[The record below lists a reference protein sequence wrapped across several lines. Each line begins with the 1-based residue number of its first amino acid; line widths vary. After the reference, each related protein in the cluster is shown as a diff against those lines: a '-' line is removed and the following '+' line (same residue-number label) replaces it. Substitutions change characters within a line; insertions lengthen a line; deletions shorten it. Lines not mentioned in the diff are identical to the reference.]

1 MKGFYFFLK
10 KFYKKGSAFSFFDGL
25 PYWEREFRNTVI
37 CKFFKKKVPLFHF
50 LPDYYIGNEN
60 SAIRLSGRA
69 MNMKSKR
76 RRRMRKMAS
85 ERVLMDGY
93 GQEYHI
99 VEKRLPGRRKS
110 VYDTYVVRQKRT
122 GRDYLVEIMLQW
134 LIRLIA
140 GLLPVGDW

>member
-1 MKGFYFFLK
+1 
-10 KFYKKGSAFSFFDGL
+10 
-25 PYWEREFRNTVI
+25 
-37 CKFFKKKVPLFHF
+37 
-50 LPDYYIGNEN
+50 
-60 SAIRLSGRA
+60 
-69 MNMKSKR
+69 MKSKC
-76 RRRMRKMAS
+76 RRRMRKMTS

-122 GRDYLVEIMLQW
+122 GRDYLAEILLQW

-140 GLLPVGDW
+140 SLLPVGDWDLSEWC

>member
-1 MKGFYFFLK
+1 M
-10 KFYKKGSAFSFFDGL
+10 
-25 PYWEREFRNTVI
+25 T
-37 CKFFKKKVPLFHF
+37 
-50 LPDYYIGNEN
+50 
-60 SAIRLSGRA
+60 
-69 MNMKSKR
+69 
-76 RRRMRKMAS
+76 S

-140 GLLPVGDW
+140 SLLPVNIWNEG

>member
-1 MKGFYFFLK
+1 
-10 KFYKKGSAFSFFDGL
+10 
-25 PYWEREFRNTVI
+25 
-37 CKFFKKKVPLFHF
+37 
-50 LPDYYIGNEN
+50 
-60 SAIRLSGRA
+60 
-69 MNMKSKR
+69 MKSKHR
-76 RRRMRKMAS
+76 RRIRKMTS

-140 GLLPVGDW
+140 SLLPVNIWSEG

>member
-1 MKGFYFFLK
+1 
-10 KFYKKGSAFSFFDGL
+10 
-25 PYWEREFRNTVI
+25 
-37 CKFFKKKVPLFHF
+37 
-50 LPDYYIGNEN
+50 
-60 SAIRLSGRA
+60 
-69 MNMKSKR
+69 MKSRR

-93 GQEYHI
+93 GKEYHI
-99 VEKRLPGRRKS
+99 IEKRLPERHKS

-140 GLLPVGDW
+140 SLLPVGDW

>member
-1 MKGFYFFLK
+1 
-10 KFYKKGSAFSFFDGL
+10 
-25 PYWEREFRNTVI
+25 
-37 CKFFKKKVPLFHF
+37 
-50 LPDYYIGNEN
+50 
-60 SAIRLSGRA
+60 
-69 MNMKSKR
+69 MKSKR

-140 GLLPVGDW
+140 SLLPVGDWNLSEWC

>member
-1 MKGFYFFLK
+1 
-10 KFYKKGSAFSFFDGL
+10 
-25 PYWEREFRNTVI
+25 
-37 CKFFKKKVPLFHF
+37 
-50 LPDYYIGNEN
+50 
-60 SAIRLSGRA
+60 
-69 MNMKSKR
+69 MNMKRKR

-110 VYDTYVVRQKRT
+110 VFDTYVVRQKRT

-140 GLLPVGDW
+140 SLLPVNIWNEG

>member
-1 MKGFYFFLK
+1 
-10 KFYKKGSAFSFFDGL
+10 
-25 PYWEREFRNTVI
+25 
-37 CKFFKKKVPLFHF
+37 
-50 LPDYYIGNEN
+50 
-60 SAIRLSGRA
+60 
-69 MNMKSKR
+69 MKSKC
-76 RRRMRKMAS
+76 RRRMRKMTS

-110 VYDTYVVRQKRT
+110 VYDTYIVRQKRT

-140 GLLPVGDW
+140 SLLPVGDWNLPEWG

>member
-1 MKGFYFFLK
+1 
-10 KFYKKGSAFSFFDGL
+10 
-25 PYWEREFRNTVI
+25 
-37 CKFFKKKVPLFHF
+37 
-50 LPDYYIGNEN
+50 
-60 SAIRLSGRA
+60 
-69 MNMKSKR
+69 MKSKR

-140 GLLPVGDW
+140 NLIPVNIWNEG

>member
-1 MKGFYFFLK
+1 MK
-10 KFYKKGSAFSFFDGL
+10 
-25 PYWEREFRNTVI
+25 R
-37 CKFFKKKVPLFHF
+37 
-50 LPDYYIGNEN
+50 
-60 SAIRLSGRA
+60 
-69 MNMKSKR
+69 KR
-76 RRRMRKMAS
+76 RRRIRKMTS

-99 VEKRLPGRRKS
+99 VEKRLPGQHKS

-140 GLLPVGDW
+140 SLLPVGDWNLSGWG

>member
-1 MKGFYFFLK
+1 
-10 KFYKKGSAFSFFDGL
+10 
-25 PYWEREFRNTVI
+25 
-37 CKFFKKKVPLFHF
+37 
-50 LPDYYIGNEN
+50 
-60 SAIRLSGRA
+60 
-69 MNMKSKR
+69 MKSKR
-76 RRRMRKMAS
+76 RRRIRKMTS

-134 LIRLIA
+134 LIRLISS
-140 GLLPVGDW
+140 LLPVNIWNEG

>member
-1 MKGFYFFLK
+1 
-10 KFYKKGSAFSFFDGL
+10 
-25 PYWEREFRNTVI
+25 
-37 CKFFKKKVPLFHF
+37 
-50 LPDYYIGNEN
+50 
-60 SAIRLSGRA
+60 
-69 MNMKSKR
+69 MKSKR
-76 RRRMRKMAS
+76 RRRMRKMTS

-99 VEKRLPGRRKS
+99 VEKRLPGRHKS

-140 GLLPVGDW
+140 GMLPVNIWNEG

>member
-1 MKGFYFFLK
+1 
-10 KFYKKGSAFSFFDGL
+10 
-25 PYWEREFRNTVI
+25 
-37 CKFFKKKVPLFHF
+37 
-50 LPDYYIGNEN
+50 
-60 SAIRLSGRA
+60 
-69 MNMKSKR
+69 MKSKR

-99 VEKRLPGRRKS
+99 VEKRLPGRRNS

-140 GLLPVGDW
+140 SLLPVGEWSFSEWG

>member
-1 MKGFYFFLK
+1 
-10 KFYKKGSAFSFFDGL
+10 
-25 PYWEREFRNTVI
+25 
-37 CKFFKKKVPLFHF
+37 
-50 LPDYYIGNEN
+50 
-60 SAIRLSGRA
+60 
-69 MNMKSKR
+69 MKSKR
-76 RRRMRKMAS
+76 RRRIRKMTS

-140 GLLPVGDW
+140 SLLPVNIWNEG

>member
-1 MKGFYFFLK
+1 
-10 KFYKKGSAFSFFDGL
+10 
-25 PYWEREFRNTVI
+25 
-37 CKFFKKKVPLFHF
+37 
-50 LPDYYIGNEN
+50 
-60 SAIRLSGRA
+60 
-69 MNMKSKR
+69 MKSKR

-110 VYDTYVVRQKRT
+110 VYGTYVVRQKRT

-140 GLLPVGDW
+140 SLLPVGDWNLPEWG